1 MNTEFLTDK
10 FEITEIINRLFVFTD
25 NRQWVELKSMVF
37 APEVD
42 FDITSMGSDQAT
54 RLPSDQ
60 ICRMWEEG
68 FKGLDAIHHQA
79 GNYLIDVNK
88 KKATAVAY
96 SIASHYK
103 ASATKGTTRTFVG
116 SYDLHLVK
124 MNMGWRIDGFTYHLK
139 YTEGNLTL
147 E

>member
-1 MNTEFLTDK
+1 LNLLNEK
-10 FEITEIINRLFVFTD
+10 FEITEAINRLFIYAD
-25 NRQWVELKSMVF
+25 NRQWDELASQVF

-42 FDITSMGSDQAT
+42 LDMTSMGVDKAS
-54 RLPSDQ
+54 RLKARD

-68 FKGLDAIHHQA
+68 FTGLDAIHHQA
-79 GNYLIDVNK
+79 GNYLIDVK
-88 KKATAVAY
+88 GKKASAVAY

-103 ASATKGTTRTFVG
+103 SSATKGKSRTFVG

-124 MNMGWRIDGFTYHLK
+124 LPEGWRIDGLTYFLK
-139 YTEGNLTL
+139 YSEGNLTL